1 MIMAEAVTFA
11 LAKTMPRPDAAALL
25 KEAVQL
31 AMSQGTGLL
40 KVVQSRFP
48 DLDMTQFEPQH
59 QLGAAPNLA
68 RGFADR
74 VDA

>member
-1 MIMAEAVTFA
+1 
-11 LAKTMPRPDAAALL
+11 LL
-25 KEAVQL
+25 KI
-31 AMSQGTGLL
+31 
-40 KVVQSRFP
+40 VQSRFP